1 MRIRLGTRGSRLALI
16 QSGLVARRLR
26 DAGHEVDLVPIVTEG
41 DVRPP
46 GMVPGEGVFVAAIAN
61 ALLAGQV
68 DIAVHSAKDVPLVED
83 PGLVIAAYPERADPR
98 DVLITRGGEATLD
111 SLEPGLAVGTDSLRR
126 TGFVLA
132 ARPDLRVV
140 PLHGNVDTRLRR
152 LDEGVVG
159 ALVIA
164 AAGVDRLGEGRR
176 IDQRLE
182 ARVMAPAP
190 GQGALAVQAR
200 ASDGELVRILRG
212 VDSSEIRF
220 AVEVER
226 EVLKAS
232 GGRCSAPIGALVS
245 INGNAVTLLA
255 AGVRADGTEKS
266 VETTECTPREA
277 MARAAEAG
285 QRLGEVVLR

>member
-16 QSGLVARRLR
+16 QSDLVARRLR

-41 DVRPP
+41 DMRPP

-98 DVLITRGGEATLD
+98 DVLITRNGDATLD
-111 SLEPGLAVGTDSLRR
+111 SLEPGLAVGTDSPRR

-164 AAGVDRLGEGRR
+164 AAGVDRLGEGGR

-232 GGRCSAPIGALVS
+232 GGRCSAPIGALVV